1 MNTSKCYQ
9 LLLLFNK
16 KELNNF
22 EDFVKSPFFNKN
34 HTIILLYQWL
44 KKYLEHPTRKHETLH
59 SYDAFRYLFPDK
71 ETSQNT
77 LDKKSVQT
85 FNILL
90 NKLTELVIKFIQW
103 KKLQVQET
111 YAQHLVLEE
120 FLDKRAIKLFE
131 LYYNKYY
138 RGKDDDSRKI
148 NSNRHYDNFLL
159 EYDYSRWNLLQRDNL
174 HKNNNLQAVSDNLA
188 LYYLTTQLQLTYEM
202 LTLRHLYKISYNLES
217 LPHLLKMAALPEFRD
232 EPLLQFYLN
241 AIKMVTEEK
250 PAYFEHLKYLLTTY
264 EAGISKSV
272 QSDMYIL
279 ATNFCTRRIIAG
291 ESNYLE
297 ELFRLYQTMSVK
309 NLLIEGKYIPIDKMK
324 NVISVGCKLKHF
336 EWTKELIEQ
345 NQERIAPTLRDSV
358 YHFGMGAIHFYQ
370 NDLKTAVSHFIRV
383 EDIGIN
389 YTIDGKFLM
398 MKAYYD
404 LDEDFSERT
413 ERILLSF
420 MAFIK
425 QNRIISAVNK
435 QGYINFTKTLH
446 SLYRIK
452 HSVGKRSLEHVE
464 NRLHNYER
472 TNDKK
477 WLLEKIGVLKC

>member
-9 LLLLFNK
+9 LLLLFDK
-16 KELNNF
+16 KDLNSF

-34 HTIILLYQWL
+34 DTVILLYQWL
-44 KKYLEHPTRKHETLH
+44 KKHLEHPIRKHKAVH
-59 SYDAFRYLFPDK
+59 AYDAFRHIFPDK
-71 ETSQNT
+71 EIPQNT
-77 LDKKSVQT
+77 LDKKSAQALNVV
-85 FNILL
+85 L
-90 NKLTELVIKFIQW
+90 NKLTELATKFIQW
-103 KKLQVQET
+103 KKLET
-111 YAQHLVLEE
+111 KDTYKQHLVLEE
-120 FLDKRAIKLFE
+120 FLNKRAVKLFE
-131 LYYNKYY
+131 LHFNKYTKN
-138 RGKDDDSRKI
+138 KDNFQYISPQA
-148 NSNRHYDNFLL
+148 YYENFLL
-159 EYDYSRWNLLQRDNL
+159 EYDYSRWNLLRKDNL
-174 HKNNNLQAVSDNLA
+174 HKNNNLQTVSNDLTV
-188 LYYLTTQLQLTYEM
+188 YYLTTQLQMAYEM
-202 LTLRHLYKISYNLES
+202 LTFKYLYKISYNLET
-217 LPHLLKMAALPEFRD
+217 LPYLLEMAELPPFRDVPLVQIFLTAIRLVKEDDPVYMERLKHLLA
-232 EPLLQFYLN
+232 
-241 AIKMVTEEK
+241 
-250 PAYFEHLKYLLTTY
+250 TY
-264 EAGISKSV
+264 GSNIARYIEN
-272 QSDMYIL
+272 DMYIL
-279 ATNFCTRRIIAG
+279 ATNFCTIRIIAG

-297 ELFRLYQTMSVK
+297 ELFSLYQTMSAK
-309 NLLIEGKYIPIDKMK
+309 NLLTEGEYIPIDKMK

-345 NQERIAPTLRDSV
+345 NQERIAPALRESV

-452 HSVGKRSLEHVE
+452 HNVGRRSLEYVE
-464 NRLHNYER
+464 NRLNNYKR

-477 WLLEKIGVLKC
+477 WLLEKIEVLKC